1 MVGQY
6 DDTAVNKEDI
16 QSSQDKN
23 MRQDKFTNTT
33 RVTYE
38 GRDGTRY
45 STTNVLTFGGDQEPN
60 PDGAK
65 FDAVSPLPL

>member
-23 MRQDKFTNTT
+23 MNQDKFTNTT

-45 STTNVLTFGGDQEPN
+45 STTNELTFGGDQEPN

-65 FDAVSPLPL
+65 FDAISPLPL